1 MVVML
6 LAGQEREG
14 GAPRLGLLF
23 EYLVRGNM
31 QSQALL
37 RERTGHERGFGKRM
51 VWQVVK
57 APKGRVD
64 TEMM

>member
-6 LAGQEREG
+6 LAGQERKG

-23 EYLVRGNM
+23 EYLITGNM

-37 RERTGHERGFGKRM
+37 RERTGHERGLGKRM